1 MRVARQAILPML
13 IMLAAS
19 LGALAPGPQEALAAS
34 ARAALPGTSA
44 APGMA
49 PAGAVSLGAVSVSA
63 GGYHSCAIEGGAAYC
78 WGSNENGELGDGVT
92 GRRSGIPKAVDTSG
106 ALAGKTLTQIATGD
120 VDTCALDAA
129 GAAYCWGNN
138 QDGQLGDG
146 STTPSNVPVAVDASG
161 VLAGKTLTRITL
173 GDEYMCALD
182 AAGAAYCWGGNVVG
196 QLGAG
201 SSADHSSVPVAVDTS
216 GALAGKTLTQITA
229 ADYGHTCALAA
240 GGTAY
245 CWGDNNFGELG
256 NNSPADSSVPVAVD
270 TSGAL
275 AGKTLTQVTAA
286 GEYHTCALAAGGTA
300 YCWGYGAD
308 GQLGNG
314 GTADSSVP
322 VAVDTTGA
330 LAGKTLTHIA
340 DGAGYYTCALAAGG
354 TAYCWGDNGYGA
366 GGSGTAASSS
376 VPVAVDTTGALA
388 GKTLTQITDGYDHT
402 CAADAVGAVY
412 CWGDNHGGD
421 LGVRGL
427 HAQSDV
433 PVLTGPQAPGGVTA
447 VPRAASAI
455 VSWTA
460 PASLDGGHL
469 NGYTAVAAPG
479 GASCATRKRT
489 CTITGLTG
497 GTTYTVTVVA
507 RTSAGNSGASA
518 AVRFTPGA
526 PGPIISGSDAAKC
539 VDDSGDATANGTK
552 IVISDCNGSAEQ
564 NWAVQSDGTIR
575 IHAACLGVHG
585 GGQAS
590 KTVVELWSCTQGASQ
605 RWQPRSGTLVNPVSG
620 KCLTDPRSD
629 VTNGTQLEIYTCNG
643 GRDQNWDLP

>member
-1 MRVARQAILPML
+1 MATGAMRVARQAILPML

-19 LGALAPGPQEALAAS
+19 LGALAPRPQEALAAS

-161 VLAGKTLTRITL
+161 VLAGKTLTQITL

-201 SSADHSSVPVAVDTS
+201 SSADH
-216 GALAGKTLTQITA
+216 
-229 ADYGHTCALAA
+229 
-240 GGTAY
+240 
-245 CWGDNNFGELG
+245 
-256 NNSPADSSVPVAVD
+256 SSVPVAVD

-447 VPRAASAI
+447 VPRAAGAI

-518 AVRFTPGA
+518 AVRVTPGA

-585 GGQAS
+585 GGQAN